1 MKLLRRSIIAVCS
14 IMMVPILMTVFTGFP
29 KGKYYSKELKALVKK
44 GRAEVIEVNR
54 KLNIDGD
61 IIYIERIINTDT
73 ESNIRYRT
81 LEKPGWS
88 FPGSVLVLYDDK
100 GKKLIG
106 GYMSSG
112 WLWRQDGIIT
122 YERIDKDSKE
132 ITIKLEWYDR
142 SGEIII
148 PINKGGDK

>member
-1 MKLLRRSIIAVCS
+1 
-14 IMMVPILMTVFTGFP
+14 MMIPILMTIFTGFP
-29 KGKYYSKELKALVKK
+29 KGKYYNKELKALVKK
-44 GRAEVIEVNR
+44 ERAEVIEVNR

-73 ESNIRYRT
+73 ETNIRYRT

-88 FPGSVLVLYDDK
+88 FPGSVLVLYDDN

-106 GYMSSG
+106 GSTSSG
-112 WLWRQDGIIT
+112 WLWGQDGLII
-122 YERIDKDSKE
+122 YERINKDSKE
-132 ITIKLEWYDR
+132 LTIKLEWYDR

-148 PINKGGDK
+148 PIVKEGINNEVK